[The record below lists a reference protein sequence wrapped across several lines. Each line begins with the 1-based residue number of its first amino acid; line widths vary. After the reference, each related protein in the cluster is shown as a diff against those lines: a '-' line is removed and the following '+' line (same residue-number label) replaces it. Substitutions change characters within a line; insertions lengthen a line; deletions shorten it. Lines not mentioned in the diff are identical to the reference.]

1 MTKDLAISLLKAGTN
16 GDQMLQILDS
26 IVLGDSDDESD
37 EFGADP
43 TLDAI
48 AF

>member
-26 IVLGDSDDESD
+26 IVLGDSVDESD
-37 EFGADP
+37 EFGADA
-43 TLDAI
+43 TFDAI